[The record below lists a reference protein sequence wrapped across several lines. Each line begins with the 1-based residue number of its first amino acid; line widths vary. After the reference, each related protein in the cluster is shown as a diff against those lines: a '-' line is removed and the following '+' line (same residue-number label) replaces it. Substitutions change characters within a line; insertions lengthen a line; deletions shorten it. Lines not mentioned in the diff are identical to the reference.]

1 LSFCSGLNHAVP
13 ALRARTSWEDV
24 MQATY
29 KFALVLSA
37 GSALGADAIQAAGLS
52 HRRRRRSGATVNWSV
67 ADRVCETGRELPMRF
82 MVEIDAGMEKANAI
96 DAGGGP
102 GAMLAKLGER
112 FKPEAVYGK
121 ASLRGDY
128 IVVDLKS
135 PADISELMY
144 ALTWGTGASRNSRQ
158 F

>member
-1 LSFCSGLNHAVP
+1 MPKAIFEPGGVRP
-13 ALRARTSWEDV
+13 DVGARIWRE
-24 MQATY
+24 
-29 KFALVLSA
+29 
-37 GSALGADAIQAAGLS
+37 
-52 HRRRRRSGATVNWSV
+52 
-67 ADRVCETGRELPMRF
+67 ETMRF

-96 DAGGGP
+96 DASGGP

-121 ASLRGDY
+121 ASLRGAY

-144 ALTWGTGASRNSRQ
+144 ALTWGTGGEPKFTPILTENFDEIIGHAKSLVSPKG
-158 F
+158 